1 MTRLDLSRRQV
12 ITGLAAA
19 AGAALIATRTATAA
33 RGGTS
38 MVGEVGRTTAKA
50 GDTLMDIMRRHNL
63 GFDEILAA
71 NPGFDVWTPA
81 EGTEVVLPTAHIL
94 PDAPR
99 EGMVLNLPEHR
110 LYFFPPNGGK
120 PESYAIGIGTEGNKT
135 PLGRTKVVRKQK
147 KPTWYVPKSILAE
160 EPGRQKVVPPGP
172 DNPLGDH
179 AIYLAWT
186 AYLIHGTNL
195 PDAIGRRASHGCINM
210 YPEGIAAIFERTPIG
225 MPVTVV
231 DQQAKLAWVGEQL
244 LMQVHL
250 SGRQADQIEETGKF
264 DHEPV
269 PKLEAIAD
277 KAAGEERHRLDWEVI
292 QEAVKRRDGIPVNVL
307 RDTPA

>member
-12 ITGLAAA
+12 VRGLAAA
-19 AGAALIATRTATAA
+19 AGTALLAPRLAFA
-33 RGGTS
+33 RNNVA
-38 MVGEVGRTTAKA
+38 MIGEVARTHVKA

-81 EGTEVVLPTAHIL
+81 EGTEVLLPTAHIL

-99 EGMVLNLPEHR
+99 EGLVLNLPEHR
-110 LYFFPPNGGK
+110 LYFYPPNSGA
-120 PESYAIGIGTEGNKT
+120 PESYAIGIGTEANKT
-135 PLGRTKVVRKQK
+135 PRGRTKVVRKQK
-147 KPTWYVPKSILAE
+147 NPTWYIPKSILAE
-160 EPGRQKVVPPGP
+160 EPGRKKVVPPGP
-172 DNPLGDH
+172 DNPLGKH

-210 YPEGIAAIFERTPIG
+210 YPEGIEAIFDRTPIG

-231 DQQAKLAWVGEQL
+231 DQQAKFAWLGEQL
-244 LMQVHL
+244 YLQVHL
-250 SGRQADQIEETGKF
+250 TGHQADQIEETGKF

-269 PKLEAIAD
+269 PGLEARAD
-277 KAAGEERHRLDWEVI
+277 KAAGKEIYRLDWEVI
-292 QEAVKRRDGIPVNVL
+292 QEAVKKRDGIPVQIL